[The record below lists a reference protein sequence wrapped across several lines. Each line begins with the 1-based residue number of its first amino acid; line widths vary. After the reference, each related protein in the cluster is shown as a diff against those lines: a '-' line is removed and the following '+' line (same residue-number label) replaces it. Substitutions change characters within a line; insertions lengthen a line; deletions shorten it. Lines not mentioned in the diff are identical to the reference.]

1 MLKAVSGRVLIKV
14 DVEQKNHHTFS
25 NGTTIKLE
33 RNYDNFDKKQTNQV
47 LGEVLD
53 AEHIPT
59 GAMVLFHHNAIHEV
73 NEVFNHSKLSG
84 EEIASGF
91 KILSIAESEVFL
103 WKLIGV
109 DEWLPAKNFCIAERV
124 WEPYKG
130 VIAGIPPTKIKNV
143 LFIKTGE
150 LEGRVVRTLH
160 ACDFPIMFVN
170 EKGKEQTIIRCRH
183 FEDED
188 NEREEIVAIDH
199 TLTER
204 LYNQELLIG
213 IDALS
218 AKPFGI
224 PVYES

>member
-1 MLKAVSGRVLIKV
+1 MIKAVSGRVVIKV
-14 DVEQKNHHTFS
+14 DVEQKNYHTFS

-53 AEHIPT
+53 AERIPT

-73 NEVFNHSKLSG
+73 NEIFNHSKLSG

-91 KILSIAESEVFL
+91 KILSITEAEVFL
-103 WKLIGV
+103 WKLIGMG
-109 DEWLPAKNFCIAERV
+109 EWLPAKNFCIAERV

-130 VIAGIPPTKIKNV
+130 VIEGIPPTKIKNV

-150 LEGRVVRTLH
+150 LEGKVVRTLH
-160 ACDFPIMFVN
+160 ACDFPIIFRN
-170 EKGKEQTIIRCRH
+170 EHGKEQTIIRCRH

-188 NEREEIVAIDH
+188 NEREEIIAIDH
-199 TLTER
+199 TLTEK

-213 IDALS
+213 LDALS
-218 AKPFGI
+218 AKPFEI
-224 PVYES
+224 SAYAD